1 MKLRLQ
7 LLVAGL
13 LTLVLPVISYWA
25 INQIDTALR
34 QDRYTELQERVRTA
48 QALVNVSG
56 EMRDINI
63 ASSGEN
69 LTEAGSNAQNVLYA
83 ERLRNSIFLDGYDDD
98 WVSVRQPPLNYSF
111 TIGNSTGGVD
121 TLGTESDVSVRAAVS
136 ATHLYLF
143 LKVSDERIV
152 FYNPIAGLVSTGD
165 HVEIMWQQ
173 SSAGETPVR
182 RYFSAVAAGGV
193 QARYY
198 GKRFEGLQPVL
209 SDNSARAVLSVINQG
224 YQLEVRLPRPP
235 VNSRFGFAVVDRD
248 EPTEFLDPGDE
259 FRKSS
264 SEFLFAG
271 TLKPSSDNFQTPQ
284 TFLVYPSFKLASV
297 VSDIVPAGSR
307 LRVFDRAGRLRSDV
321 NRLYE
326 INESAGSGN
335 PQHSNFLN
343 AVLFR
348 FFDWVVQK
356 RRRADSDPFTPSH
369 PYALD
374 IEGAELSA
382 AKPAP
387 KSYLTSDADYVTGAL
402 QSMGADAG
410 SGGWILVETN
420 ERQENA
426 FTRSSIVRIFSLV
439 MLVSLV
445 VAFSLLLFS
454 AWLVLRI
461 RSMRRLSR

>member
-13 LTLVLPVISYWA
+13 LTLVLPVIAYWA
-25 INQIDTALR
+25 IHQIDTALR

-69 LTEAGSNAQNVLYA
+69 LTEAGSNPQNVLYA

-209 SDNSARAVLSVINQG
+209 SDNSARAVLSVIN
-224 YQLEVRLPRPP
+224 
-235 VNSRFGFAVVDRD
+235 
-248 EPTEFLDPGDE
+248 
-259 FRKSS
+259 
-264 SEFLFAG
+264 
-271 TLKPSSDNFQTPQ
+271 
-284 TFLVYPSFKLASV
+284 
-297 VSDIVPAGSR
+297 
-307 LRVFDRAGRLRSDV
+307 
-321 NRLYE
+321 
-326 INESAGSGN
+326 
-335 PQHSNFLN
+335 
-343 AVLFR
+343 
-348 FFDWVVQK
+348 
-356 RRRADSDPFTPSH
+356 
-369 PYALD
+369 
-374 IEGAELSA
+374 LS
-382 AKPAP
+382 
-387 KSYLTSDADYVTGAL
+387 L
-402 QSMGADAG
+402 
-410 SGGWILVETN
+410 IH
-420 ERQENA
+420 
-426 FTRSSIVRIFSLV
+426 I
-439 MLVSLV
+439 
-445 VAFSLLLFS
+445 
-454 AWLVLRI
+454 
-461 RSMRRLSR
+461 